1 MDRKSAHYN
10 EAQKAYIFYSQSW
23 AMTHYLMTAGR
34 GEGTQIPIDELL
46 GLLQQGVRR
55 EQAVQMA
62 LELLPSWRRTW
73 TIT

>member
-1 MDRKSAHYN
+1 
-10 EAQKAYIFYSQSW
+10 
-23 AMTHYLMTAGR
+23 MTHYLMTAGR
-34 GEGTQIPIDELL
+34 GEETQSPIDELL

-62 LELLPSWRRTW
+62 LEFFPSWRRTW